1 MTFWFGKVNF
11 NNISFYYYIVER
23 KGYIRVIQQK
33 TDCLMR
39 QILCVAI
46 AILIFVFFLFPGC
59 RISAQ
64 VVSMPSSNDTANNP
78 VWAKMMMDPGGNFF
92 STVSAFEKYRKNR
105 PGESGYGWNLF
116 KRWEYLMRGRV
127 AADGTFPAPDAV
139 FNAWNSFK
147 QTSRSPAGNWVSLGP
162 STAPAYGAAT
172 GYLGIGRLNVSFSI
186 HRTRTKFMQ
195 GPHPAG
201 FGLQTTTAQPGVAK
215 PITCQHWAYRPLL
228 LIFQIQITYYWVPAI
243 AIMGMRPGWGFLQA
257 MTGEQPG
264 LPPKPEWETLPFA
277 N

>member
-78 VWAKMMMDPGGNFF
+78 VWAKMMMDPGVNFF
-92 STVSAFEKYRKNR
+92 FHR
-105 PGESGYGWNLF
+105 
-116 KRWEYLMRGRV
+116 
-127 AADGTFPAPDAV
+127 
-139 FNAWNSFK
+139 
-147 QTSRSPAGNWVSLGP
+147 Q
-162 STAPAYGAAT
+162 
-172 GYLGIGRLNVSFSI
+172 RL
-186 HRTRTKFMQ
+186 
-195 GPHPAG
+195 
-201 FGLQTTTAQPGVAK
+201 
-215 PITCQHWAYRPLL
+215 
-228 LIFQIQITYYWVPAI
+228 
-243 AIMGMRPGWGFLQA
+243 
-257 MTGEQPG
+257 
-264 LPPKPEWETLPFA
+264 
-277 N
+277 